1 MASSNILKNQRLK
14 EEQLLHIKTL
24 LKQVKEKDKEVE
36 KAAEVGH
43 EQVEVALLEKF
54 DTMKAE
60 EAEVQGMQNFFFR
73 FGRIILL
80 STLYPIWIKWWPHG
94 NCTCLWIKQSRFKT
108 WPGKSCS
115 WTRPELDIVDVG
127 VANAIN
133 FFSTGS

>member
-1 MASSNILKNQRLK
+1 MLKNQRLK

-60 EAEVQGMQNFFFR
+60 EAEVQGR
-73 FGRIILL
+73 LL
-80 STLYPIWIKWWPHG
+80 
-94 NCTCLWIKQSRFKT
+94 
-108 WPGKSCS
+108 
-115 WTRPELDIVDVG
+115 
-127 VANAIN
+127 
-133 FFSTGS
+133 FSLVCREISIENYDC

>member
-1 MASSNILKNQRLK
+1 MLYLWPLSIILKNQRLK

-60 EAEVQGMQNFFFR
+60 EAEVQGTLKEYFSDWKNNF
-73 FGRIILL
+73 IKSSI
-80 STLYPIWIKWWPHG
+80 PI
-94 NCTCLWIKQSRFKT
+94 S
-108 WPGKSCS
+108 
-115 WTRPELDIVDVG
+115 
-127 VANAIN
+127 
-133 FFSTGS
+133 

>member
-1 MASSNILKNQRLK
+1 MYSFFHFKYLWPLSIILKNQRLK

-60 EAEVQGMQNFFFR
+60 EAEVQG
-73 FGRIILL
+73 
-80 STLYPIWIKWWPHG
+80 TLK
-94 NCTCLWIKQSRFKT
+94 
-108 WPGKSCS
+108 
-115 WTRPELDIVDVG
+115 
-127 VANAIN
+127 
-133 FFSTGS
+133 

>member
-1 MASSNILKNQRLK
+1 MYLWPLSIIFKNQRLK

-60 EAEVQGMQNFFFR
+60 EAEVQG
-73 FGRIILL
+73 
-80 STLYPIWIKWWPHG
+80 TLYG
-94 NCTCLWIKQSRFKT
+94 
-108 WPGKSCS
+108 
-115 WTRPELDIVDVG
+115 
-127 VANAIN
+127 
-133 FFSTGS
+133 

>member
-1 MASSNILKNQRLK
+1 MYSFFFFFYLWPLSIILKNQRLK

-60 EAEVQGMQNFFFR
+60 EAEVQG
-73 FGRIILL
+73 
-80 STLYPIWIKWWPHG
+80 TLK
-94 NCTCLWIKQSRFKT
+94 
-108 WPGKSCS
+108 
-115 WTRPELDIVDVG
+115 
-127 VANAIN
+127 
-133 FFSTGS
+133 